1 MAAAENAELAVRAG
15 TVLTT
20 PAYRPYVDTHMAT
33 LSYAAL
39 FVLQAMAQGHRFGFD
54 IMDATGLPS
63 GTIYPALRRLE
74 SLGFVT
80 SSWESDDE
88 ARRAGRPRRRNY
100 QLSKA
105 GREQLSEA
113 ETRYRAVSKLF
124 AKPRKA

>member
-1 MAAAENAELAVRAG
+1 MRLNM
-15 TVLTT
+15 TFPT
-20 PAYRPYVDTHMAT
+20 
-33 LSYAAL
+33 AL
-39 FVLQAMAQGHRFGFD
+39 VLQALSRGSHYGFD

-80 SSWESDDE
+80 SSWEDDE
-88 ARRAGRPRRRNY
+88 AAKKAGRPRRRNY